1 MPSHSHGY
9 QKFKYKDSY
18 YAENKVLGYSYLFLE
33 CDRETHNIESSTTE
47 SKGNSQSHNNMPP
60 YLTANCWKRLG

>member
-9 QKFKYKDSY
+9 QKFKYKDYWNAQSGSSY
-18 YAENKVLGYSYLFLE
+18 GFLE
-33 CDRETHNIESSTTE
+33 RDSGTNNIESSTTE

>member
-9 QKFKYKDSY
+9 KKFKYLDYWTVTIGKNGQSY
-18 YAENKVLGYSYLFLE
+18 PFLQ
-33 CDRETHNIESSTTE
+33 CDRQTDNIESSTTE